1 LPPKPAAVPQKET
14 PDVSPASPSKPD
26 EHRSEEKRSPSDIES
41 YSAGYAAYQARSYV
55 EALRLFR
62 RCSDLGDQ
70 NCMYYLGKM
79 YENGMGVSRDYQE
92 AQSWYRKA
100 ANRGYSWALYSIG
113 LLHMTGG
120 PGIPQ
125 DCNVAREWF
134 QKAAAAGNAGAQQW
148 LGANPS
154 CR

>member
-1 LPPKPAAVPQKET
+1 
-14 PDVSPASPSKPD
+14 
-26 EHRSEEKRSPSDIES
+26 
-41 YSAGYAAYQARSYV
+41 
-55 EALRLFR
+55 
-62 RCSDLGDQ
+62 
-70 NCMYYLGKM
+70 MYYLGKM
-79 YENGMGVSRDYQE
+79 YENGLGVNRDYQE
-92 AQSWYRKA
+92 AQSWYGKA
-100 ANRGYSWALYSIG
+100 ARRGYPWALYSIG

-148 LGANPS
+148 LAANPS